1 LPIYMT
7 EQEQT
12 KFTYRFNL
20 KAGRIGEIPA
30 PPKEESEKSELQAYI
45 NEVLGLQTR
54 KEDKNALPY

>member
-1 LPIYMT
+1 MT

-30 PPKEESEKSELQAYI
+30 APKEEPERSELQAYI
-45 NEVLGLQTR
+45 NEVLGLRTR
-54 KEDKNALPY
+54 KEEQNTIPY